1 MDYFLDHLV
10 IFSRKKHQKNE
21 PSLRKENLN
30 EILLLL
36 RTRWSSW
43 WWWSKT
49 QEKKGIKKG
58 EKKIKWCLLLHRHHV
73 HQPSSYSSNDVHTKS
88 GWLFLEV
95 ASGSTWLLHAS
106 GTIWLLIFLRRRSAK
121 NHSDTWWWVALS
133 FLLASLCCFM
143 YIGSMKIVSHH
154 TNWSWYWVVEYIDC
168 WNYNYKNWWALPI
181 YQQVI
186 TYTS

>member
-43 WWWSKT
+43 WWSKT

-58 EKKIKWCLLLHRHHV
+58 EKKIKWCLLLHRHH

-121 NHSDTWWWVALS
+121 NHSWYLMVGGPAY
-133 FLLASLCCFM
+133 LL
-143 YIGSMKIVSHH
+143 V
-154 TNWSWYWVVEYIDC
+154 T
-168 WNYNYKNWWALPI
+168 
-181 YQQVI
+181 
-186 TYTS
+186 